1 MSTYKGEEYKFPDE
15 TDDSQEIE
23 IEIEDDTPEQDRGKT
38 PSDPKFVEELD
49 NDELSEYSAAAKQ
62 KIAAFKK
69 VFHDERR
76 AKESADKEREEAV
89 AVAKRLFEENK
100 ALKGRVNNTEG
111 FAINSIKTN
120 AHAALEKAKRE
131 YRDAYEAGDTDK
143 IIDAQEA
150 MTEAKMSIAN
160 AERAEQNFNNQP
172 VQDEEFVVQTPQRP
186 KQPPRDQKF
195 EKWRERNSWI
205 DSDSE
210 MRALAMGIH
219 EKLVSEHGAGYATTD
234 EYYKRIDATVRKRFP
249 EKFEDGDETEIEV
262 DSKPPARTKPSVVV
276 APASRSTASKKMK
289 LKPSQVDLARKLGIT
304 NEQYAKEVL
313 LLGDLK

>member
-15 TDDSQEIE
+15 QDPIDLE
-23 IEIEDDTPEQDRGKT
+23 IEIEDDTPEEDRGKT

-49 NDELSEYSAAAKQ
+49 KDELDEYSTAAKQ

-69 VFHDERR
+69 VYHDERR
-76 AKESADKEREEAV
+76 AKEAADREREEAV
-89 AVAKRLFEENK
+89 EVAKRLFQENK

-111 FAINSIKTN
+111 FAISSIKSN
-120 AHAALEKAKRE
+120 AQAALDKAKRE
-131 YRDAYEAGDTDK
+131 YRDAYESGDTDK

-210 MRALAMGIH
+210 MRALAMGTH
-219 EKLVSEHGAGYATTD
+219 ERLVAEHGAGYATTD
-234 EYYKRIDATVRKRFP
+234 EYYRRIDATMRKRFP
-249 EKFEDGDETEIEV
+249 EKFEEDEGTEIEV

-276 APASRSTASKKMK
+276 APASRSTASKKLK

-313 LLGDLK
+313 KLEI

>member
-15 TDDSQEIE
+15 QDPTDLE
-23 IEIEDDTPEQDRGKT
+23 IEIEDDTPEEDRGKT

-49 NDELSEYSAAAKQ
+49 KDELDEYSTAAKQ

-69 VFHDERR
+69 VYHDERR
-76 AKESADKEREEAV
+76 AKEAADREREEAV
-89 AVAKRLFEENK
+89 EVAKRLFEENK

-111 FAINSIKTN
+111 FAISSIKTN
-120 AHAALEKAKRE
+120 AHASLEKAKRE
-131 YRDAYEAGDTDK
+131 YRDAYESGDTDK
-143 IIDAQEA
+143 IIEAQEA
-150 MTEAKMSIAN
+150 ITDAKMAIAN
-160 AERAEQNFNNQP
+160 AERAEQNFKSQP
-172 VQDEEFVVQTPQRP
+172 LQEEEFVVQTPQRP

-210 MRALAMGIH
+210 MRALAMGTH
-219 EKLVSEHGAGYATTD
+219 EKLVAEHGAGYATTD
-234 EYYKRIDATVRKRFP
+234 EYYRRIDATMRKRFP
-249 EKFEDGDETEIEV
+249 ERFEEDEGTEIEV

-276 APASRSTASKKMK
+276 APASRSTASKKLK

-313 LLGDLK
+313 KLEI